1 MHFRGPG
8 DNRVLMNTLV
18 DEINFPFLWETLTTR
33 FRLGEDSL
41 HGPDHW
47 RRVEQ
52 HGLRLAQATPGADV
66 VVVRLFAVFHDAERV
81 NESSDPDHG
90 RRAAQLVKR
99 RCGERFELGEDR
111 LRVLGTAC
119 KYHADGET
127 TDDPTIGCCWD
138 ADRLDLPR
146 VGIEPHRDFMS
157 TPTGKN
163 LAHWR

>member
-1 MHFRGPG
+1 MDAPAA
-8 DNRVLMNTLV
+8 D
-18 DEINFPFLWETLTTR
+18 INFPFLWQTLSAR

-47 RRVEQ
+47 RRVER

-66 VVVRLFAVFHDAERV
+66 VVVRLFTVFHDAERV

-90 RRAAQLVKR
+90 HRAAELVKR
-99 RCGERFELGEDR
+99 RCGEWFALNDGQ
-111 LRVLGTAC
+111 LRNLCTAC

-146 VGIEPHRDFMS
+146 IGIGPHRDFMS
-157 TPTGKN
+157 TALGKN
-163 LAHWR
+163 LSHWR